1 MRPPVSLSKMVK
13 HLGTKTNRTVVVVAT
28 VTDDMRIA
36 EIPKL
41 EVAALRFTES
51 ARARIIKNGGSC
63 LTIDEL
69 IMKAPSGTN
78 TLLLR
83 GPTMREAKRH
93 FGVGQGIKKSHTKPY
108 VRSKYAERNPGLK

>member
-1 MRPPVSLSKMVK
+1 M
-13 HLGTKTNRTVVVVAT
+13 
-28 VTDDMRIA
+28 I
-36 EIPKL
+36 
-41 EVAALRFTES
+41 
-51 ARARIIKNGGSC
+51 
-63 LTIDEL
+63 
-69 IMKAPSGTN
+69 GTN